1 MSNRSFVTE
10 SLSQKGRNVAPE
22 DGPNSS
28 VTHRNSVN
36 LVALALERDTAS
48 NGETRC
54 DTVIAVVNPREEHVM
69 TSVSIPVM
77 KPVLP
82 TIDAVN
88 VYLERVYASG
98 IFSNHGPLVRELEQR
113 YADWFDV
120 PAENVVAV
128 VNGTVAIS
136 AAALWEDN
144 PTYLS
149 PEWTFPATAM
159 GVLSVGG
166 SVEFRDVDPEAWTL
180 SVTGD
185 DVARADSVV
194 PLVVAP
200 FGHPIDLSAW
210 SAFPRIIIDAAACAG
225 NRPDLSGLK
234 KGWAATISLHATKVL
249 GCGEG
254 GLVIFADPARAQ
266 IAREWINFGFSGSR
280 ITERVG
286 TNGKMS
292 EFAAAFALAALD
304 DVDTELRDWGV
315 VRDKAAEVNTQLGL
329 SGGPMSPS
337 SRIPY
342 WLFAAPSVDSA
353 AVYERELADAGIQTR
368 RWWPAALTDTT
379 PFRDFPTSGNSNSR
393 FLAETVIG
401 LPMFRSLSDE
411 QFDRI
416 RDVLAAHKG

>member
-1 MSNRSFVTE
+1 M
-10 SLSQKGRNVAPE
+10 
-22 DGPNSS
+22 
-28 VTHRNSVN
+28 HCNSVN
-36 LVALALERDTAS
+36 LVVLASGLDTPS

-54 DTVIAVVNPREEHVM
+54 DTVIAVVNPREEKVM

-113 YADWFDV
+113 YADWFNVSAD
-120 PAENVVAV
+120 NVVAV

-166 SVEFRDVDPEAWTL
+166 SVEFRDVDPESWTL
-180 SVTGD
+180 SVTD
-185 DVARADSVV
+185 DDIAQADSVV

-200 FGHPIDLSAW
+200 FGHPIDLSDW

-225 NRPDLSGLK
+225 NRPDLSGMK
-234 KGWAATISLHATKVL
+234 KGWAATVSLHATKVL

-292 EFAAAFALAALD
+292 EFAAAFALASLD

-315 VRDKAAEVNTQLGL
+315 VRDKAAEVNNQLGL

-342 WLFAAPSVDSA
+342 WLIAAPSVESA
-353 AVYERELADAGIQTR
+353 AVYEQELADAGIQTR
-368 RWWPAALTDTT
+368 RWWPASLTETT

>member
-1 MSNRSFVTE
+1 
-10 SLSQKGRNVAPE
+10 
-22 DGPNSS
+22 
-28 VTHRNSVN
+28 
-36 LVALALERDTAS
+36 
-48 NGETRC
+48 
-54 DTVIAVVNPREEHVM
+54 M

-98 IFSNHGPLVRELEQR
+98 IFSNHGPMVRELEQR
-113 YADWFDV
+113 YADWFNVSAD
-120 PAENVVAV
+120 NVVAV

-166 SVEFRDVDPEAWTL
+166 SVEFRDVDPESWTL
-180 SVTGD
+180 SVTD
-185 DVARADSVV
+185 DDLAHADSVV

-200 FGHPIDLSAW
+200 FGHPIDLSDW

-225 NRPDLSGLK
+225 NRPDLSGMK

-280 ITERVG
+280 ITERIG

-292 EFAAAFALAALD
+292 EFAAAFALASLD

-315 VRDKAAEVNTQLGL
+315 VRDKAAEINAQLGL

-342 WLFAAPSVDSA
+342 WLIAAPSVESA

-368 RWWPAALTDTT
+368 RWWPASLTETT

-411 QFDRI
+411 QFDYI

>member
-10 SLSQKGRNVAPE
+10 SLSEKGRNVAPE

-28 VTHRNSVN
+28 VMHRNSVN
-36 LVALALERDTAS
+36 LVVLASELDTAS

-113 YADWFDV
+113 YADWFNV

-180 SVTGD
+180 SVTDD

-200 FGHPIDLSAW
+200 FGHPIDLSDW

-225 NRPDLSGLK
+225 NRPDLSGMK

-315 VRDKAAEVNTQLGL
+315 VRDKAAKVNTQLGL

-342 WLFAAPSVDSA
+342 WLIAAPSVESA
-353 AVYERELADAGIQTR
+353 AVYEQELADAGIQTR
-368 RWWPAALTDTT
+368 RWWPASLTETT

>member
-1 MSNRSFVTE
+1 M
-10 SLSQKGRNVAPE
+10 
-22 DGPNSS
+22 
-28 VTHRNSVN
+28 HRNSVN
-36 LVALALERDTAS
+36 LVALASERDTAA

-113 YADWFDV
+113 YADWFNV

-180 SVTGD
+180 SVTDD

-200 FGHPIDLSAW
+200 FGHPIDLSDW

-225 NRPDLSGLK
+225 NRPDLSGMK

-315 VRDKAAEVNTQLGL
+315 VRDKAAKVNTQLGL

-342 WLFAAPSVDSA
+342 WLIAAPSVESA

-368 RWWPAALTDTT
+368 RWWPASLTETT

>member
-1 MSNRSFVTE
+1 M
-10 SLSQKGRNVAPE
+10 APE

-28 VTHRNSVN
+28 VMHRNSVN
-36 LVALALERDTAS
+36 LVVLASELDTAS

-113 YADWFDV
+113 YADWFNV

-180 SVTGD
+180 SVTDD

-200 FGHPIDLSAW
+200 FGHPIDLSDW

-225 NRPDLSGLK
+225 NRPDLSGMK

-315 VRDKAAEVNTQLGL
+315 VRDKAAKVNTQLGL

-342 WLFAAPSVDSA
+342 WLIAAPSVESA
-353 AVYERELADAGIQTR
+353 AVYEQELADAGIQTR
-368 RWWPAALTDTT
+368 RWWPASLTETT

>member
-1 MSNRSFVTE
+1 M
-10 SLSQKGRNVAPE
+10 APE
-22 DGPNSS
+22 DGPATS
-28 VTHRNSVN
+28 VTHCNSSN
-36 LVALALERDTAS
+36 LVVLASGLDTAS

-54 DTVIAVVNPREEHVM
+54 DTVIFVVNPREEHVM

-113 YADWFDV
+113 YADWFNV
-120 PAENVVAV
+120 SVENVVAV

-166 SVEFRDVDPEAWTL
+166 SVEFRDVDPDSWTL
-180 SVTGD
+180 SVTD
-185 DVARADSVV
+185 DDLARADSVV

-200 FGHPIDLSAW
+200 FGHPIDLSDW

-225 NRPDLSGLK
+225 NRPDLSGMK

-315 VRDKAAEVNTQLGL
+315 VRDKAAEINAQLGL
-329 SGGPMSPS
+329 SGGPMNPS

-342 WLFAAPSVDSA
+342 WLIAAPSVESA
-353 AVYERELADAGIQTR
+353 AVYEQELADAGIQTR
-368 RWWPAALTDTT
+368 RWWPASLTETT

>member
-1 MSNRSFVTE
+1 M
-10 SLSQKGRNVAPE
+10 APE

-36 LVALALERDTAS
+36 LVALASERDTAS

-113 YADWFDV
+113 YADWFNV

-180 SVTGD
+180 SVTDD

-200 FGHPIDLSAW
+200 FGHPIDLSDW

-225 NRPDLSGLK
+225 NRPDLSGMK

-342 WLFAAPSVDSA
+342 WLIAAPSVESA
-353 AVYERELADAGIQTR
+353 AVYEQELADAGIQTR
-368 RWWPAALTDTT
+368 RWWPASLTETT

>member
-1 MSNRSFVTE
+1 MAP
-10 SLSQKGRNVAPE
+10 RN
-22 DGPNSS
+22 GPANI
-28 VTHRNSVN
+28 VTHCNSFN
-36 LVALALERDTAS
+36 LEALAPATNTPSD
-48 NGETRC
+48 GGTRC
-54 DTVIAVVNPREEHVM
+54 DTVVTVVNPGEEHVM

-113 YADWFDV
+113 YADWFNVSAD
-120 PAENVVAV
+120 NVVAV

-166 SVEFRDVDPEAWTL
+166 SVEFRDVDPESWTL
-180 SVTGD
+180 SVTD
-185 DVARADSVV
+185 DDLAHADSVV

-200 FGHPIDLSAW
+200 FGHPIDLSEW

-225 NRPDLSGLK
+225 NRPDLSGMK

-280 ITERVG
+280 ITERIG

-304 DVDTELRDWGV
+304 DVDTELRDWGA
-315 VRDKAAEVNTQLGL
+315 VRDKAADVNTALGL

-342 WLFAAPSVDSA
+342 WLIAAPSVESA
-353 AVYERELADAGIQTR
+353 VVYEKALADAGIQTR
-368 RWWPAALTDTT
+368 RWWPASLTETT

-411 QFDRI
+411 QFDYI
-416 RDVLAAHKG
+416 RDVLATHKG

>member
-1 MSNRSFVTE
+1 M
-10 SLSQKGRNVAPE
+10 APE
-22 DGPNSS
+22 DGPAPS
-28 VTHRNSVN
+28 VTHCNSSN
-36 LVALALERDTAS
+36 LEALPPAS
-48 NGETRC
+48 NTPSDGETRC
-54 DTVIAVVNPREEHVM
+54 DTVVTVVNPGEEHVM

-98 IFSNHGPLVRELEQR
+98 IFSNRGPLVRELEQR
-113 YADWFDV
+113 YADWFNVSAD
-120 PAENVVAV
+120 NVVAV

-166 SVEFRDVDPEAWTL
+166 SVEFRDVDPESWTL
-180 SVTGD
+180 SVTD
-185 DVARADSVV
+185 DDLAHADSVV

-200 FGHPIDLSAW
+200 FGHPIDLSDW

-225 NRPDLSGLK
+225 NRPDLSGMK

-280 ITERVG
+280 ITERIG
-286 TNGKMS
+286 TNGKML
-292 EFAAAFALAALD
+292 EFAAAFALASLD

-315 VRDKAAEVNTQLGL
+315 VRDKAADVNTALGL

-342 WLFAAPSVDSA
+342 WLIAAPSVESA

-368 RWWPAALTDTT
+368 RWWPASLTETT

-411 QFDRI
+411 QFDYI

>member
-1 MSNRSFVTE
+1 M
-10 SLSQKGRNVAPE
+10 APE
-22 DGPNSS
+22 DGPATS
-28 VTHRNSVN
+28 VTHCNSSN
-36 LVALALERDTAS
+36 LEALPPAS
-48 NGETRC
+48 NTPSDGETRC
-54 DTVIAVVNPREEHVM
+54 DTVVTVVNPGEEHVM

-98 IFSNHGPLVRELEQR
+98 IFSNRGPLVRELEQR
-113 YADWFDV
+113 YADWFNVSAD
-120 PAENVVAV
+120 NVVAV

-166 SVEFRDVDPEAWTL
+166 SVEFRDVDPESWTL
-180 SVTGD
+180 SVTD
-185 DVARADSVV
+185 DDLAHADSVV

-200 FGHPIDLSAW
+200 FGHPIDLSDW

-225 NRPDLSGLK
+225 NRPDLSGMK

-280 ITERVG
+280 ITERIG

-292 EFAAAFALAALD
+292 EFAAAFALASLD

-315 VRDKAAEVNTQLGL
+315 VRDKAADVNTALGL

-342 WLFAAPSVDSA
+342 WLIAAPSVESA

-368 RWWPAALTDTT
+368 RWWPASLTETT

-411 QFDRI
+411 QFDYI

>member
-1 MSNRSFVTE
+1 MASENGHAISLKYCITLDLAVLARDAGVTY
-10 SLSQKGRNVAPE
+10 R
-22 DGPNSS
+22 
-28 VTHRNSVN
+28 R
-36 LVALALERDTAS
+36 
-48 NGETRC
+48 ETQC
-54 DTVIAVVNPREEHVM
+54 DTVISVVKPREEHVM
-69 TSVSIPVM
+69 SSVSIPVM

-113 YADWFDV
+113 YAEWFNV
-120 PAENVVAV
+120 SPENVVAV

-166 SVEFRDVDPEAWTL
+166 SVEFRDVDPVAWTL
-180 SVTGD
+180 SVTDD

-194 PLVVAP
+194 PVVVAP
-200 FGHPIDLSAW
+200 FGQPIELSDW

-225 NRPDLSGLK
+225 NRPDLSGMK

-254 GLVIFADPARAQ
+254 GLVIFGDPARAQ

-304 DVDTELRDWGV
+304 DVDSELREWGA
-315 VRDKAAEVNTQLGL
+315 VRDKASRVTSELGL
-329 SGGPMSPS
+329 NGGPMSPS

-342 WLFAAPSVDSA
+342 WLIAAPSVESA

-368 RWWPAALTDTT
+368 RWWPASLTETT
-379 PFRDFPTSGNSNSR
+379 PFRDFPTSGNSTSR

-401 LPMFRSLSDE
+401 LPMFRTMSDE

>member
-1 MSNRSFVTE
+1 
-10 SLSQKGRNVAPE
+10 
-22 DGPNSS
+22 
-28 VTHRNSVN
+28 
-36 LVALALERDTAS
+36 
-48 NGETRC
+48 
-54 DTVIAVVNPREEHVM
+54 M

-113 YADWFDV
+113 YADWFNVSAD
-120 PAENVVAV
+120 NVVAV

-166 SVEFRDVDPEAWTL
+166 SVEFRDVDPESWLL
-180 SVTGD
+180 SVTD
-185 DVARADSVV
+185 DDLAHADSVV

-200 FGHPIDLSAW
+200 FGHPIDLSEW
-210 SAFPRIIIDAAACAG
+210 SAFPRLIIDAAACAG
-225 NRPDLSGLK
+225 NRPDLSGMK

-280 ITERVG
+280 ITERIG

-304 DVDTELRDWGV
+304 DVDTELREWGA
-315 VRDKAAEVNTQLGL
+315 VRDKAADVNTALGL

-342 WLFAAPSVDSA
+342 WLIAAPSVESA
-353 AVYERELADAGIQTR
+353 VVYEKALADAGIQTR
-368 RWWPAALTDTT
+368 RWWPASLTETT

-393 FLAETVIG
+393 FLADTVIG

-411 QFDRI
+411 QFDYI
-416 RDVLAAHKG
+416 RDVLATHKG